1 MRRSAF
7 RLLLL
12 LAAVAL
18 WAPPPP
24 SHAAGPRIGF
34 LSPGT
39 PEGTAGVLAGLREGL
54 REHGFVDGAN
64 VAIEVRYANER
75 FDRLPELARELAALP
90 VDVVVT
96 YVTQASLAARQVTKT
111 IPIVMVGVSDPL
123 ASGLVASLSR
133 PGGNVTGTSAPFS
146 ESAGKGLEILK
157 EAVPGLRRVA
167 IVWNPANEVFVSQ
180 MLAETRAAAQRL
192 GLDLAPVQANDSAS
206 IDRAF
211 AEIAKLRVDA
221 VNVLGD
227 PVLAASWPRIAALT
241 TKLRLPSVT
250 VSAAYAEA
258 GGLMTYGPSLSDSA
272 RVAGGHVA
280 KILRGARAGD
290 LPVER
295 SVKFELVINARTAKA
310 IGYAI
315 PPSLRLRA
323 DRIIE

>member
-1 MRRSAF
+1 MRRRTFVAGMSA
-7 RLLLL
+7 
-12 LAAVAL
+12 LATGV
-18 WAPPPP
+18 
-24 SHAAGPRIGF
+24 
-34 LSPGT
+34 
-39 PEGTAGVLAGLREGL
+39 VLAQPRPEAARTVRVGILRPTAPATTDFPHTIPSALREFGYVEGRNASFEL
-54 REHGFVDGAN
+54 AYAGGN
-64 VAIEVRYANER
+64 V
-75 FDRLPELARELAALP
+75 DRLPALARDLVHKRMDVIVTIGSGATLA
-90 VDVVVT
+90 VKE
-96 YVTQASLAARQVTKT
+96 ASATV
-111 IPIVMVGVSDPL
+111 PIVMFGNFDPL
-123 ASGLVASLSR
+123 AMGIVASLSR

-146 ESAGKGLEILK
+146 ESAGKGLEVLK

-167 IVWNPANEVFVSQ
+167 IVWNPANEVFQAQ

-192 GLDLAPVQANDSAS
+192 GIELAPVQANDSAS

-227 PVLAASWPRIAALT
+227 PVLAASWPRIASLA
-241 TKLRLPSVT
+241 TKMRLPSVT

-258 GGLMTYGPSLSDSA
+258 GGLMTYGPSLPDSA

-280 KILRGARAGD
+280 KVLRGARAGD

-295 SVKFELVINARTAKA
+295 SVKFELVINERTAKA